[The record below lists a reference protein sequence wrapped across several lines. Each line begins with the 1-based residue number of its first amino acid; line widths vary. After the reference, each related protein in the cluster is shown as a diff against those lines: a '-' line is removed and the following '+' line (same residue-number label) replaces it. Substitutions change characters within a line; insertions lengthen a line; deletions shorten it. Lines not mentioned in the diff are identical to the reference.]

1 MTVSTQNRFNFRHIA
16 IASLAALAV
25 SASGLSAHAA
35 SSSSEPVSVTVT
47 LPNIATAQDR
57 KTAIANFRK
66 EAMDACEVR
75 GTRGL
80 TAIRLQ
86 TLCADDLVEVFTAK
100 IDTSIAMAARKEAED
115 TSDT

>member
-47 LPNIATAQDR
+47 LPNKWRQGCHPAAEAQTPFER
-57 KTAIANFRK
+57 RRNNSLSYHNLRFHRVSVNSQKPVLCV
-66 EAMDACEVR
+66 ACLR
-75 GTRGL
+75 YIL
-80 TAIRLQ
+80 SL
-86 TLCADDLVEVFTAK
+86 L
-100 IDTSIAMAARKEAED
+100 
-115 TSDT
+115 